1 MKFKIFMMLI
11 TLGILS
17 ITAMIYMGKFDP
29 MSFIGS
35 GLKTGESEF
44 EKLQAK
50 APKNISNVITDE
62 KVQVYR
68 WQDEHGVMQF
78 SNTRPLEGGAEKMQL
93 NPDENV
99 IQAVKVPVEEVAE
112 KDVANGT
119 PNPYSS
125 VKDMKKVMDDARGVE
140 DLLRKSHED
149 RQKMM
154 NNL

>member
-17 ITAMIYMGKFDP
+17 ITPMIYMGKFDP

-35 GLKTGESEF
+35 GLKTGESTF
-44 EKLQAK
+44 EKLKAK
-50 APKNISNVITDE
+50 APKNISNVTTDE

-68 WQDEHGVMQF
+68 WRDEHGVMQF
-78 SNTRPLEGGAEKMQL
+78 SNTRPLEGGAEKIEL
-93 NPDENV
+93 NPNENI

-112 KDVANGT
+112 KEVVKSEA
-119 PNPYSS
+119 PNPYS
-125 VKDMKKVMDDARGVE
+125 VKGAKKVMDDARGVE

>member
-1 MKFKIFMMLI
+1 MKFKIFSMLV

-17 ITAMIYMGKFDP
+17 ITPMIYMGKFDP
-29 MSFIGS
+29 MSFISS
-35 GLKTGESEF
+35 GFKTGESEF
-44 EKLQAK
+44 EKLKAK
-50 APKNISNVITDE
+50 APKNLSSVTTDE

-68 WQDEHGVMQF
+68 WRDEHGVMQF
-78 SNTRPLEGGAEKMQL
+78 SNTPPLEGGSEKIDL
-93 NPDENV
+93 NPNENI

-112 KDVANGT
+112 KDVVKSEAA
-119 PNPYSS
+119 NPYS
-125 VKDMKKVMDDARGVE
+125 VKGMKKVMDDARGVE

>member
-11 TLGILS
+11 TLGIVS
-17 ITAMIYMGKFDP
+17 ITPMIYMGKFDP
-29 MSFIGS
+29 MSFISS

-44 EKLQAK
+44 EKLKAK

-68 WQDEHGVMQF
+68 WRDEHGVMQF
-78 SNTRPLEGGAEKMQL
+78 SNTPPLEGGAEKIQL
-93 NPDENV
+93 NPNENV

-112 KDVANGT
+112 KKVVKSEA
-119 PNPYSS
+119 PNPYS
-125 VKDMKKVMDDARGVE
+125 VEGMKKVMDDARGVE
-140 DLLRKSHED
+140 DVLRKSQED
-149 RQKMM
+149 RQKML

>member
-1 MKFKIFMMLI
+1 MKFKIFMMLV
-11 TLGILS
+11 TLGVLS
-17 ITAMIYMGKFDP
+17 ITPMIYMGKFDP

-35 GLKTGESEF
+35 GFKTGESEF
-44 EKLQAK
+44 EKLKAK
-50 APKNISNVITDE
+50 APKNLSNVTTDE

-68 WQDEHGVMQF
+68 WRDEHGVMQF
-78 SNTRPLEGGAEKMQL
+78 SNTPPLEGGSEKMQL
-93 NPDENV
+93 NPNENI

-112 KDVANGT
+112 KDTVKNEM
-119 PNPYSS
+119 PNPYS

>member
-17 ITAMIYMGKFDP
+17 ITPMIYMGKFDP

-35 GLKTGESEF
+35 GVKIGESEF

-68 WQDEHGVMQF
+68 WRDEHGVMQF
-78 SNTRPLEGGAEKMQL
+78 SNTRPLEGGAEKIQL
-93 NPDENV
+93 NPDKNV
-99 IQAVKVPVEEVAE
+99 IQAVKVPVEEVVE
-112 KDVANGT
+112 KAVTNEM
-119 PNPYSS
+119 PNPYS

-140 DLLRKSHED
+140 DLLRKSQED